1 MNAHYCAECGRGFWC
16 RESLGVKEK
25 LPKHERPDTTQPC
38 PGSRKLAVAVK
49 PPLAS

>member
-1 MNAHYCAECGRGFWC
+1 MNAHYCPDCKRGFWC

-25 LPKHERPDTTQPC
+25 LPKHDTPEGPPC
-38 PGSRKLAVAVK
+38 AGSRKLAAAVK